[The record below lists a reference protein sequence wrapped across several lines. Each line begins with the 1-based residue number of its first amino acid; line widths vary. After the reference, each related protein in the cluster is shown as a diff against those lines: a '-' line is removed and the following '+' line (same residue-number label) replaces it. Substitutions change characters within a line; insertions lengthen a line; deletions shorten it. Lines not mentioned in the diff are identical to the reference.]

1 MVSAFMF
8 EPYRIQKSQP
18 FDYAVRMM
26 DSVTDML
33 NRLSAAGLNHWGVV
47 SPQEYDATAR
57 AGIRT
62 DDLFPEATSILV
74 LASGGRAL
82 WDAFVADLTKHPKHL
97 SEEQHPLDAYV
108 KRCIDDASSVLGDT
122 PHRWFFASAEADVH
136 LDFRTLAVRA
146 GLGAPSRLGLVIDGV
161 YGPWMGLRAAC
172 MLSVSLPVSEPAA
185 DHCGPCPAPCVSACP
200 GSALEGGRWS
210 VDVCASFHR
219 TSTDCD
225 TRCDARSACPLGHE
239 HRYSE
244 VQARYHYN
252 RAVGRDELSQALK
265 IEDKKYSGIGPLW
278 ADWSE

>member
-1 MVSAFMF
+1 M
-8 EPYRIQKSQP
+8 
-18 FDYAVRMM
+18 
-26 DSVTDML
+26 
-33 NRLSAAGLNHWGVV
+33 
-47 SPQEYDATAR
+47 SPQEYNATAK

-62 DDLFPEATSILV
+62 GDLFPEAKSILV

-82 WDAFVADLTKHPKHL
+82 WDAFVADLAENPEHL
-97 SEEQHPLDAYV
+97 TEEQHPLDAYV
-108 KRCIDDASSVLGDT
+108 RRCIDDASSVLVDM
-122 PHRWFFASAEADVH
+122 PHRWFFASAEAEVH

-172 MLSVSLPVSEPAA
+172 MLSVTLPVSEPAV
-185 DHCGPCPAPCVSACP
+185 DHCGPCSAPCVSACP

-219 TSTDCD
+219 TSTVCD

-252 RAVGRDELSQALK
+252 RAVGRVELAQALR